1 MEVKAILFTV
11 FDVGLSLFL
20 CVISVLGYTVYH
32 IQMRKD
38 STNQAR
44 ILNHLYS
51 IFAYVSQA
59 QSLTYFSFVLLN
71 HLRPEDQ
78 IIQCVLINIRA
89 IMSFLALLTTI
100 LLTIGHL
107 LNHHNPSYYLELSV
121 KMETVH
127 KWIIFFFLFCFSASF
142 TFLIPNFNEFKSPCK
157 PLKAIA
163 KPLGIAISIC
173 LLLLTSLLYQT
184 RKLWIQF
191 LSQGLLQCNV
201 TLT

>member
-1 MEVKAILFTV
+1 MKEVKAILFAV
-11 FDVGLSLFL
+11 FDVGLSLLL

-51 IFAYVSQA
+51 IFAYVSQT
-59 QSLTYFSFVLLN
+59 QSLTYFSFVLHN
-71 HLRPEDQ
+71 HICPEDQ
-78 IIQCVLINIRA
+78 MIQCVLVNIRA
-89 IMSFLALLTTI
+89 FMSLLVLLTTI

-107 LNHHNPSYYLELSV
+107 INHHNPSYYLELSV
-121 KMETVH
+121 KMETSH
-127 KWIIFFFLFCFSASF
+127 KWIIFLLMFGFSASLM
-142 TFLIPNFNEFKSPCK
+142 FLDPNLINLKSPCK

-163 KPLGIAISIC
+163 KPLGIAIAIC

-184 RKLWIQF
+184 RKLWISF
-191 LSQGLLQCNV
+191 LSRG
-201 TLT
+201 

>member
-1 MEVKAILFTV
+1 MMEVKAILFSV
-11 FDVGLSLFL
+11 FDVGLSLLL

-59 QSLTYFSFVLLN
+59 QSLTYFSFVLHN
-71 HLRPEDQ
+71 HICPEDQ
-78 IIQCVLINIRA
+78 MIQCVLVNIRA
-89 IMSFLALLTTI
+89 FMSLLVLLTTI

-107 LNHHNPSYYLELSV
+107 INHHNPSYYLELSV
-121 KMETVH
+121 KMETSH
-127 KWIIFFFLFCFSASF
+127 KWIIFLLMFGFSASIM
-142 TFLIPNFNEFKSPCK
+142 FLDPNLINLKSPCK

-163 KPLGIAISIC
+163 KPLGIAIAIC

-184 RKLWIQF
+184 RKLWITF
-191 LSQGLLQCNV
+191 LSRG
-201 TLT
+201 